1 MFTGG
6 GECGGGSC
14 LLYYPKDQSSTDEWS
29 HRTWQSCREIPTQR
43 RTWQCEDTHTHE
55 HFHKLV
61 HTFGFKIHH
70 TCKKKSTNKDIW
82 TGTEKILEIVQ
93 DTPLKLHTTLTQ
105 TTWRKPRSKNREL
118 EQKHTLNSSCEAST
132 GLGDIWIMVRAR
144 AKDHESNCVSEWMID
159 RLVLKIKH

>member
-6 GECGGGSC
+6 GGCSC

-43 RTWQCEDTHTHE
+43 RTWQCEDTHTRALSQACSHLWLQNTP
-55 HFHKLV
+55 HMQK
-61 HTFGFKIHH
+61 K
-70 TCKKKSTNKDIW
+70 KKKSTNKDIW

-93 DTPLKLHTTLTQ
+93 DTPLKLHTTLAQ